1 MVVESSGCAVRPA
14 RGVAGVTAYHVPKS
28 ENTVDLW
35 LDGNEGLAPP
45 AELFDMF
52 ARLGPD
58 TLRRYP
64 RTQPLEA
71 QLAQRFSVEPRRVLV
86 TAGADDALDRA
97 CRAALGPGRVLSL
110 PVPTFEMLERY
121 PPLVGAEVLPI
132 PWPAGPYPTEAVL
145 ATVSQQTGAIAV
157 VSPNNPTGAV
167 ATAEDLARL
176 SAGAPHALLIV
187 DLAYTEF
194 ADEDLTDAALR
205 LPNAVAIRS
214 FSKAWGLAG
223 LRVGYAIGPRQI
235 IDWLRAAGSPYPTSG
250 LSLAL
255 AAGQLKSG
263 TDRLRTF
270 IQHVRREREELYFLL
285 KARGADPL
293 PSQGNF
299 VLARFRDA
307 GRVRDGLAEAGIAV
321 RCFPAR
327 LGLESSLRITCPGDE
342 RVFARLC
349 AALNAVYTAAASAF

>member
-1 MVVESSGCAVRPA
+1 MTVESSACAVRPA
-14 RGVAGVTAYHVPKS
+14 RGVEGVTAYHVPKPVS
-28 ENTVDLW
+28 NIDLW
-35 LDGNEGLAPP
+35 LDGNEGSSPA
-45 AELFDMF
+45 AELLDMLV
-52 ARLGPD
+52 RLDPD

-71 QLAQRFSVEPRRVLV
+71 QLAQCLGVEPRQVLV

-97 CRAALGPGRVLSL
+97 CRAVLGPGRVLTL

-121 PPLVGAEVLPI
+121 PPLVGAEILPI
-132 PWPAGPYPTEAVL
+132 PWPAGSYPTNEVL
-145 ATVSQQTGAIAV
+145 ATVGPQTGAVAV

-167 ATAEDLARL
+167 ATADDLVRL

-187 DLAYTEF
+187 DLAYAEF

-235 IDWLRAAGSPYPTSG
+235 IDWLRAAGSPHPTSG

-255 AAGQLKSG
+255 AARQLESG
-263 TDRLRTF
+263 TVRMRAF
-270 IQHVRREREELYFLL
+270 VQHVRREREELFILL
-285 KARGADPL
+285 KSRGADPL

-299 VLARFRDA
+299 VLSRFRNA
-307 GRVRDGLAEAGIAV
+307 ERVSDDLAEAGIAV
-321 RCFPAR
+321 RSFPGR
-327 LGLESSLRITCPGDE
+327 PGLESSLRITCPGDE
-342 RVFARLC
+342 RAFARLC
-349 AALNAVYTAAASAF
+349 AALNAVHSATAWAL